1 MHIAVCDDDIAQRKQ
16 TERLLGREADKW
28 IKNGDPVYTY
38 SYGSEESLLANL
50 MQFDAILLDL
60 TQSGDITVKKAIE
73 DLRNNG
79 SASLMVVCHEG
90 LTEDP
95 ELPED
100 TMFLPKPIKTDE
112 LHKMM
117 EIIKASEGEH
127 TPLIELRGEHETLYV
142 KEEEIIRAEQDGRF
156 VEVLLTGD
164 RHVRMTGFVY
174 NFFDEIKER
183 HRTFAMAGKTSI
195 INIRYVSSYKL
206 GNVVMN
212 DGKKYFVMGAYAAW
226 IKEVF
231 NELNNM

>member
-1 MHIAVCDDDIAQRKQ
+1 
-16 TERLLGREADKW
+16 
-28 IKNGDPVYTY
+28 
-38 SYGSEESLLANL
+38 
-50 MQFDAILLDL
+50 
-60 TQSGDITVKKAIE
+60 
-73 DLRNNG
+73 
-79 SASLMVVCHEG
+79 
-90 LTEDP
+90 
-95 ELPED
+95 
-100 TMFLPKPIKTDE
+100 
-112 LHKMM
+112 MM

-156 VEVLLTGD
+156 VEVLLTDD